1 MDDLFLKVDLP
12 DYANAFD
19 HSQSFLMMGSCFA
32 EEMGNRLQELRFK
45 TCLNPN
51 GILYNPLNIADV
63 LSHALD
69 GTLYSKSDLL
79 SREDVFLSWQHHGL
93 HYGMDP
99 DAFLSKLN
107 QQAANLNTFLL
118 QADVLILTFGTSYH
132 WVLKEG
138 ANRVVNCHKQ
148 PSDLFEKT
156 LCSTKQLAGVYTAL
170 INRLKAIN
178 PGLKVLLTVSPVRYK
193 RDGIIE
199 NNRSKAR
206 LLLLC
211 EYLEA
216 QYAHVAYF
224 PAYELLI
231 DGLRDYRFF
240 AQDRVHPSKE
250 AVDLIWKQFVQSCF
264 SDEAKKLIKDLDAYN
279 RSRRHRSLY
288 PDSVAAKKFEASLEK
303 KGRQLDELLKKYL

>member
-1 MDDLFLKVDLP
+1 MDDLFLKVDIP
-12 DYANAFD
+12 DNDNAFD
-19 HSQSFLMMGSCFA
+19 HSQSFLMLGSCFA
-32 EEMGNRLQELRFK
+32 EEIGNRLEELRFK

-69 GTLYSKSDLL
+69 GAQYSESDLL
-79 SREDVFLSWQHHGL
+79 RREDIFLSWQHHGM
-93 HYGMDP
+93 HYGMEVDT
-99 DAFLSKLN
+99 FLAKLN
-107 QQAANLNTFLL
+107 KQAANLSSKLL

-138 ANRVVNCHKQ
+138 ARRVVNCHKQ
-148 PSDLFEKT
+148 SSDLFEKK
-156 LCSTKQLAGVYTAL
+156 LCSTKQLAGVYAAL
-170 INRLKAIN
+170 IDRLRTIN

-193 RDGIIE
+193 RDGLIE

-211 EYLEA
+211 EYLEE

-231 DGLRDYRFF
+231 DGLRDYRFY
-240 AQDRVHPSKE
+240 AQDKVHPSKE
-250 AVDLIWKQFVQSCF
+250 AVGLIWNQFLQSCF
-264 SDEAKKLIKDLDAYN
+264 SEEAKALIKEIDAYN
-279 RSRRHRSLY
+279 RSCRHRSLY
-288 PDSVAAKKFEASLEK
+288 PDSAAAKRFEVSLKREGGK
-303 KGRQLDELLKKYL
+303 LDELLKKYL